1 MHLVFIILFADGLVD
16 LLWVLTM
23 DIKPDETF
31 LRHRLKIRCVYISN
45 FFFATKMT

>member
-31 LRHRLKIRCVYISN
+31 FMASTQNQICVYQQ
-45 FFFATKMT
+45 FFFLPLK

>member
-31 LRHRLKIRCVYISN
+31 YGIDSKSDMCISAIFFLPLK
-45 FFFATKMT
+45 